1 MWTAAPLNPPHPPK
15 KETSNERLHE
25 AQRSEQMHP
34 YVAKLCTVGYLD

>member
-1 MWTAAPLNPPHPPK
+1 MWTAAPLNPPLQK
-15 KETSNERLHE
+15 KTSNERLHE